1 MRLRFSIAVS
11 TSEYKFDSTVPAS
24 ISTTKAK
31 RADCFSGSS
40 IVFVFHHPA
49 TGWTARMLRRAR
61 SEAGQVSSSIWI
73 EPTSRRL
80 RPNIQPS
87 CTIVV
92 TVSSGMPVSF
102 FFYICDGGLSADSV
116 RCLQHAPE
124 IVADVVLLKLRCEL
138 LHGRE
143 GFVRPLPARRVDFGP

>member
-1 MRLRFSIAVS
+1 MDSEDVA
-11 TSEYKFDSTVPAS
+11 TSEVRGRTGQLVDLD
-24 ISTTKAK
+24 
-31 RADCFSGSS
+31 RADVAS
-40 IVFVFHHPA
+40 VA
-49 TGWTARMLRRAR
+49 
-61 SEAGQVSSSIWI
+61 
-73 EPTSRRL
+73 
-80 RPNIQPS
+80 PNIQPS